1 MQRLALAGAGAA
13 TLDSHLVRYPSFVAP
28 AGILGVPFKPRKHVF
43 IATAR
48 ITIHLPY
55 SHSLKDKRQT
65 VRSLI
70 SRLNQQGNLAA
81 AEVETQ
87 DKWQLATIGIASISN
102 DGRHADA
109 LVASALTAVERY
121 LTEGIV
127 TDVQTEFVSV
137 L

>member
-1 MQRLALAGAGAA
+1 M
-13 TLDSHLVRYPSFVAP
+13 FVA
-28 AGILGVPFKPRKHVF
+28 A
-43 IATAR
+43 AR

-70 SRLNQQGNLAA
+70 SHLHQTGNLAA
-81 AEVETQ
+81 AEVDTQ
-87 DKWQLATIGIASISN
+87 DKWQLVTLGVASLSN

-109 LVASALTAVERY
+109 LVAGALNVIERY

-127 TDVQTEFVSV
+127 TDIQTEIVSV

>member
-1 MQRLALAGAGAA
+1 M
-13 TLDSHLVRYPSFVAP
+13 
-28 AGILGVPFKPRKHVF
+28 F

-70 SRLNQQGNLAA
+70 NRLQQQGNLAA
-81 AEVETQ
+81 AEVDTQ
-87 DKWQLATIGIASISN
+87 DKWQLATVGIASISN

-109 LVASALTAVERY
+109 LVATALTAVERY

-127 TDVQTEFVSV
+127 TDVQTEIVSV

>member
-1 MQRLALAGAGAA
+1 M
-13 TLDSHLVRYPSFVAP
+13 FV
-28 AGILGVPFKPRKHVF
+28 
-43 IATAR
+43 ATAR

-70 SRLNQQGNLAA
+70 SRLQHVGNLAA
-81 AEVETQ
+81 AEVDTL
-87 DKWQLATIGIASISN
+87 DKWQLVTIGIASVSN
-102 DGRHADA
+102 EGRHADA
-109 LVASALTAVERY
+109 LVASALQVVERY

-127 TDVQTEFVSV
+127 TDIQTEIVSV

>member
-1 MQRLALAGAGAA
+1 MN
-13 TLDSHLVRYPSFVAP
+13 V
-28 AGILGVPFKPRKHVF
+28 
-43 IATAR
+43 ATAR

-65 VRSLI
+65 VRSLVA
-70 SRLNQQGNLAA
+70 RLHQAANVAA
-81 AEVETQ
+81 AEVGTLDQ
-87 DKWQLATIGIASISN
+87 WQLITIGVATISN

-109 LVASALTAVERY
+109 LIANALNVVDRY

-127 TDVQTEFVSV
+127 TDVQTEIVSV

>member
-1 MQRLALAGAGAA
+1 MRLL
-13 TLDSHLVRYPSFVAP
+13 PFVA
-28 AGILGVPFKPRKHVF
+28 A
-43 IATAR
+43 AR

-70 SRLNQQGNLAA
+70 SHLHQTGNLAA
-81 AEVETQ
+81 AEVDTQ
-87 DKWQLATIGIASISN
+87 DKWQLVTLGVASVSN

-109 LVASALTAVERY
+109 LVASALNVVERY

-127 TDVQTEFVSV
+127 TDIQTEIVSV